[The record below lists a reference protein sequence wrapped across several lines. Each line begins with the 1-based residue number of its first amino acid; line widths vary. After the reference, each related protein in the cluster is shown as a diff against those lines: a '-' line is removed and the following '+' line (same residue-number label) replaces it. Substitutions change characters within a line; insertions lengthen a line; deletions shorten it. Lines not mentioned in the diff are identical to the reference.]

1 MNANDKS
8 SQRMKNRGVQF
19 HDKES
24 CNTPAANTHR
34 REALKAFPRVGTKAI
49 MFNLNTA
56 ARHRTGCA

>member
-24 CNTPAANTHR
+24 CNTPAANTHG
-34 REALKAFPRVGTKAI
+34 RESLKAFPGVGTKAI
-49 MFNLNTA
+49 MSNLNTA
-56 ARHRTGCA
+56 A